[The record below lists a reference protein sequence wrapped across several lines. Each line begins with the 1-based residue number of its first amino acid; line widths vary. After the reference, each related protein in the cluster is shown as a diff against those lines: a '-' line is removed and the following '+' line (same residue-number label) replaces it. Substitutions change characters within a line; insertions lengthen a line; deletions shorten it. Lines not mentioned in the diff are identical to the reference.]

1 MPTDLDKKIHYFKLL
16 LKIIIMIVQID
27 ILDQD
32 GETRGTIKK
41 SSDNTYYYEHTVDQ
55 IYGMTI
61 KQTKKGVWVNFRLL
75 YIGNFEFFLSN
86 KNINII
92 EE

>member
-1 MPTDLDKKIHYFKLL
+1 
-16 LKIIIMIVQID
+16 MIVQID

-32 GETRGTIKK
+32 GETRATIKIG
-41 SSDNTYYYEHTVDQ
+41 SDNTYYYEHTPDQ
-55 IYGMTI
+55 IYGITI
-61 KQTKKGVWVNFRLL
+61 KQTKKGVWVHFRLL
-75 YIGNFEFFLSN
+75 LIGKFEFFLSN